1 MVIPF
6 ETNERLRRFS
16 DLTETLALKLI
27 IILTEN
33 YNAGKLSL
41 GTNLTDIFSEKEVFY
56 TLNDSEF
63 ENQFLTF
70 KYKNTAFGNRYEM
83 IMESRGIDSPT
94 ELKIEVDAFLVSKL
108 PTKMISDLTD
118 RFHKFITE
126 KTPIETTS

>member
-41 GTNLTDIFSEKEVFY
+41 GNNLTDIFSEKEVFY
-56 TLNDSEF
+56 TLIDNEF

-70 KYKNTAFGNRYEM
+70 KYKNMAFGNRYEM
-83 IMESRGIDSPT
+83 IMESRGI
-94 ELKIEVDAFLVSKL
+94 A
-108 PTKMISDLTD
+108 
-118 RFHKFITE
+118 
-126 KTPIETTS
+126 

>member
-1 MVIPF
+1 MILPF

-70 KYKNTAFGNRYEM
+70 KYKNIAIGNRYEM

-94 ELKIEVDAFLVSKL
+94 ELKIEVDAFLINKL

-118 RFHKFITE
+118 HFHKFITE
-126 KTPIETTS
+126 

>member
-1 MVIPF
+1 M
-6 ETNERLRRFS
+6 
-16 DLTETLALKLI
+16 I

-70 KYKNTAFGNRYEM
+70 KYKNIEFGNRYEM

-94 ELKIEVDAFLVSKL
+94 ELKIEVDAFLINKL

-118 RFHKFITE
+118 HFHKFITE
-126 KTPIETTS
+126 KTY